1 MDQHFHYF
9 TWIKFTNKCLYSE
22 QSSLLL
28 VGEPQGEESLRR
40 EISKYLF
47 QSRSV
52 RCTPEQIIIGAGTQY
67 LIILLCMLLG
77 KDYPYVTENPGYNRV
92 RTVFKDQGIDIHPIS
107 IDKDGICIN
116 DLKKSS
122 ARVVYVTPS
131 HQFPYEMIM
140 PISRRLELLK
150 WHEEK
155 NGYIIEDDYDSEFR
169 YKGKPVPS
177 LQRLDRSENVIYL
190 GTFSKSLIPSIRI
203 SYLVLP
209 PKLILKYQEHF
220 KIYKQTVSRLH
231 QNTLYIFMK

>member
-1 MDQHFHYF
+1 M
-9 TWIKFTNKCLYSE
+9 TNKCLYSE

-28 VGEPQGEESLRR
+28 VGEPQGEKSLRR

-77 KDYPYVTENPGYNRV
+77 KDYPYLTENPGYNRV
-92 RTVFKDQGIDIHPIS
+92 RTVFKDQGIDIHRIS

-177 LQRLDRSENVIYL
+177 LQGLDRSENVIYL

-231 QNTLYIFMK
+231 QNILYIFMK